1 MDVSVIIVN
10 YNTVEMTKRC
20 IESVFQHT
28 RNVIFEIILVDNA
41 STDGS
46 REFFEKD
53 SRIIYKYS
61 PENLGFGKANNLGY
75 SIAKGRYVFL
85 LNSDTLLVENSIL
98 KLLNFMEKFSDQYQI
113 AGCGCRLIDSEYNYI
128 HSYGFFPSAKIVL
141 VELYHFLKARYRG
154 KKKHTADL
162 SFNALG
168 FVEVEYITGAD
179 LFLKNKFC
187 KKLDYFFDPDF
198 FMYYEEIDLQYRL
211 AKMGYKRCII
221 DSTSIV
227 HLEGGSLNTDDFR
240 KKSVFRF
247 YQIML
252 PSMYLFLN
260 KNYSVTKKISYQFM
274 FTILLLPKI
283 LMKKMTFS
291 ERLRVISICIKN
303 SKI

>member
-1 MDVSVIIVN
+1 MDVSIVIVN
-10 YNTVEMTKRC
+10 YNTLAVTRAC
-20 IESVFQHT
+20 LDSVFEYT
-28 RNVIFEIILVDNA
+28 SSLSFEVILVDNA
-41 STDGS
+41 SADGS
-46 REFFEKD
+46 KEFFEKD

-61 PENLGFGKANNLGY
+61 PENLGFGRANNLGY
-75 SIAKGRYVFL
+75 SIAKGRYIFL

-141 VELYHFLKARYRG
+141 AELYHFFETRYRG
-154 KKKHTADL
+154 KRTYTADL
-162 SFNALG
+162 HFNTFG
-168 FVEVEYITGAD
+168 FAEVEYITGAD
-179 LFLKNKFC
+179 LFLKNEYC
-187 KKLDYFFDPDF
+187 KNLDYFFDPNF